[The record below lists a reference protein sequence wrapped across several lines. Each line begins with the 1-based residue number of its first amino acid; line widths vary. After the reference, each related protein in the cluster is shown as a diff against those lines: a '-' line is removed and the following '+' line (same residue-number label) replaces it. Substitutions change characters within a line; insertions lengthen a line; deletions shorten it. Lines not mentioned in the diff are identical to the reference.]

1 MGYIEFTKRKNLKEV
16 NYMTDTSIYKDI
28 SARTGG
34 DIYIG
39 VVGPVRTGKSTFIR
53 RFMETVVLPNIKEE
67 YEEKR
72 ARDEMPQSAAGKTV
86 MTTEPK
92 FVPDEAVGI
101 TLGGGASMNVK
112 MVDCVGYIVPD
123 ALGHIENGSPRM
135 VMTPWSEEAMPFGEA
150 AELGTRKVI
159 NDHSTIGVLVTTDGT
174 VGEIGRGAYVD
185 AEERVAEELRRINKP
200 FVIVL
205 NSATPDSA
213 ESERLAYE
221 LEEKYKAPVAL
232 VNCLELDRA
241 DIESILEMVLLEFP
255 VKEINVRLPG
265 WVYALHPNHRIRKS
279 LTEDIM
285 ECAENVVRAGDI
297 KNAFDVINGNEYVS
311 RVNMNTVDLGS
322 GRAEIE
328 IALPEGL
335 FYRTVGEMTDLE
347 IDNEEQLISQMVELA
362 NIKREYKKVEQA
374 LKDVEENGYGIVTPG
389 IEDLKLEDPEITKQ
403 QGAYGVKLKAS
414 APSVHMIKATIQTEL
429 NPIVGTE
436 QQSEELIKFM
446 LREFEED
453 PTKIWESNMFGTSLY
468 ELINE
473 GLNTKLSK
481 IPHEARLKFGD
492 TLQKLINEGSGGL
505 ICIIL

>member
-1 MGYIEFTKRKNLKEV
+1 
-16 NYMTDTSIYKDI
+16 MTDTGIYKDI
-28 SARTGG
+28 AARTGG

-53 RFMETVVLPNIKEE
+53 KFMENTVLPNIKDE
-67 YEEKR
+67 YEERR
-72 ARDEMPQSAAGKTV
+72 ARDEMPQSAGGKTV

-92 FVPDEAVGI
+92 FVPDEAVKI
-101 TLGGGASMNVK
+101 TLGGNSEVKVK
-112 MVDCVGYIVPD
+112 MIDCVGYIVD
-123 ALGHIENGSPRM
+123 EALGQIENGSPRM
-135 VMTPWSEEAMPFGEA
+135 VMTPWNEQPMAFGEA
-150 AELGTRKVI
+150 AEMGTRKVI

-174 VGEIGRGAYVD
+174 IGEIGRNSYIE
-185 AEERVAEELRRINKP
+185 AEERVADELNKINKP

-205 NSATPDSA
+205 NSANPDSE

-232 VNCLELDRA
+232 VNCLELNRE
-241 DIESILEMVLLEFP
+241 DIDGILGMILLEFP
-255 VKEINVRLPG
+255 VKEVKVKLPV
-265 WVYALHPNHRIRKS
+265 WVYALGADSKIRKS
-279 LTEDIM
+279 LKESVL
-285 ECAENVVRAGDI
+285 ECAEKVYKAGDI
-297 KNAFDVINGNEYVS
+297 DTAFECMRNNEYVKDI
-311 RVNMNTVDLGS
+311 NKKGVDFGQGS
-322 GRAEIE
+322 ANIE
-328 IALPEGL
+328 LELLDGL
-335 FYRTVGEMTDLE
+335 FYKTVGEMTGLNIEDE
-347 IDNEEQLISQMVELA
+347 SQLITQMIDLA
-362 NIKREYKKVEQA
+362 RVKREYEKVEKA
-374 LKDVEENGYGIVTPG
+374 LLDVEEKGYGIVTPG
-389 IEDLKLEDPEITKQ
+389 IEDLKLEEPEITKQ

-414 APSVHMIKATIQTEL
+414 APSIHMIKATIQTEL

-473 GLNTKLSK
+473 GLNSKLAQ
-481 IPHEARLKFGD
+481 IPPEARLKFGD

>member
-1 MGYIEFTKRKNLKEV
+1 
-16 NYMTDTSIYKDI
+16 MTDTSIYKDI

-53 RFMETVVLPNIKEE
+53 KFMETAVLPNITEE

-92 FVPDEAVGI
+92 FVPDEAVSV
-101 TLGGGASMNVK
+101 TLGGKSTMRVK

-123 ALGHIENGSPRM
+123 ALGAIEEGNPRM
-135 VMTPWSEEAMPFGEA
+135 VNTPWSEQPMPFGEA

-174 VGEIGRGAYVD
+174 IGEIGRNAYIE
-185 AEERVAEELRRINKP
+185 AEERVAGELNRINKP
-200 FVIVL
+200 YVIVL
-205 NSATPDSA
+205 NSATPDA
-213 ESERLAYE
+213 PESERLAYE
-221 LEEKYKAPVAL
+221 LEEKYGAPVAL

-255 VKEINVRLPG
+255 VREISVKLPE
-265 WVYALHPNHRIRKS
+265 WVYALDGEHKIRKS
-279 LTEDIM
+279 ITDSIFES
-285 ECAENVVRAGDI
+285 AENIRKIGDI
-297 KNAFDVINGNEYVS
+297 KSEFEALGKNEYVTG
-311 RVNMNTVDLGS
+311 VNTANIDLGK
-322 GRAEIE
+322 GNAEVLAE
-328 IALPEGL
+328 FAEGL
-335 FYRTVGEMTDLE
+335 FYKTVGEMTELE
-347 IDNEEQLISQMVELA
+347 IENEEQLISQMIELSR
-362 NIKREYKKVEQA
+362 IKREYEKVEQA
-374 LKDVEENGYGIVTPG
+374 LRDVEEMGYGIVTPRL
-389 IEDLKLEDPEITKQ
+389 EDLKLEEPEITKQ
-403 QGAYGVKLKAS
+403 QGSYGVKLKAS

-453 PTKIWESNMFGTSLY
+453 PKKIWESNMFGTSLY

-473 GLNTKLSK
+473 GLNSKLAQ

-492 TLQKLINEGSGGL
+492 TLQRLINEGSGGL

>member
-1 MGYIEFTKRKNLKEV
+1 
-16 NYMTDTSIYKDI
+16 MTDTAIYKDI

-53 RFMETVVLPNIKEE
+53 KFMENIVLPNITEE

-92 FVPDEAVGI
+92 FVPDEAVSV
-101 TLGGGASMNVK
+101 TLNGNATMKVK
-112 MVDCVGYIVPD
+112 MVDCVGYIVPE

-135 VMTPWSEEAMPFGEA
+135 VMTPWSESPMPFGEA

-159 NDHSTIGVLVTTDGT
+159 NDHSTIGVLVTTDGS
-174 VGEIGRGAYVD
+174 VGEFGRDAYVE
-185 AEERVAEELRRINKP
+185 AEERVAEELHKINKP

-205 NSATPDSA
+205 NSSKPESD

-221 LEEKYKAPVAL
+221 LEEKYGAPVAL
-232 VNCLELDRA
+232 VNCLELDKE

-255 VKEINVRLPG
+255 VKEIRVKMPG
-265 WVYALHPNHRIRKS
+265 WIYALDDGQRIRKS
-279 LTEDIM
+279 ITEQVLSS
-285 ECAENVVRAGDI
+285 AEEVMKAGDI
-297 KNAFDVINGNEYVS
+297 KKSFDALGDNEYVVS
-311 RVNMNTVDLGS
+311 SAVTNIDLGS
-322 GRAEIE
+322 GKAELTVE
-328 IALPEGL
+328 LKDDL
-335 FYRTVGEMTDLE
+335 FYKTVGEMTELDIE
-347 IDNEEQLISQMVELA
+347 DEEDLISQMLHLAKIKKEYERVEEALA
-362 NIKREYKKVEQA
+362 
-374 LKDVEENGYGIVTPG
+374 DVEEKGYGIVTPRL
-389 IEDLKLEDPEITKQ
+389 EDLKLEEPEITKQ

-414 APSVHMIKATIQTEL
+414 APSIHMIKANIQTEL

-453 PTKIWESNMFGTSLY
+453 PTRIWESNMFGTSLY

-473 GLNTKLSK
+473 GLNSKLAQ
-481 IPHEARLKFGD
+481 IPHEARLKLGD

-505 ICIIL
+505 LCIIL

>member
-1 MGYIEFTKRKNLKEV
+1 
-16 NYMTDTSIYKDI
+16 MTDTSIYKDI

-53 RFMETVVLPNIKEE
+53 RFMETAVLPNITEE

-92 FVPDEAVGI
+92 FVPDEAVNV
-101 TLGGGASMNVK
+101 TLGGKSTMRVK

-123 ALGHIENGSPRM
+123 ALGAIEDGSPRM
-135 VMTPWSEEAMPFGEA
+135 VNTPWSEQPMPFGEA

-174 VGEIGRGAYVD
+174 IGEIGRNAYIE
-185 AEERVAEELRRINKP
+185 AEEKVADELTKINKP

-205 NSATPDSA
+205 NSATPEAA

-221 LEEKYKAPVAL
+221 LEEKYGAPVAL

-255 VKEINVRLPG
+255 VSEIAVKLPG
-265 WVYALHPNHRIRKS
+265 WVYALDDEHKIRRS
-279 LTEDIM
+279 ITDSILES
-285 ECAENVVRAGDI
+285 AEEVRKIGDI
-297 KNAFDVINGNEYVS
+297 RNAFEALSENEYVTS
-311 RVNMNTVDLGS
+311 VNVSNINLGNGKAEVLADL
-322 GRAEIE
+322 A
-328 IALPEGL
+328 EGL
-335 FYRTVGEMTDLE
+335 FYKTVGEMTELKIE
-347 IDNEEQLISQMVELA
+347 NEEQLISQMIELSRV
-362 NIKREYKKVEQA
+362 KREYEKVEQA
-374 LKDVEENGYGIVTPG
+374 LRDVEERGYGIVTPRL
-389 IEDLKLEDPEITKQ
+389 EDLKLEEPEITKQ
-403 QGAYGVKLKAS
+403 QGSYGVKLKAS

-453 PTKIWESNMFGTSLY
+453 PKKIWESNMFGTSLY

-473 GLNTKLSK
+473 GLNSKLAQ

>member
-1 MGYIEFTKRKNLKEV
+1 
-16 NYMTDTSIYKDI
+16 MTDTSIYRDI
-28 SARTGG
+28 STRTGG

-53 RFMETVVLPNIKEE
+53 KFMENTVLPNIKDE
-67 YEEKR
+67 YDEKR

-92 FVPDEAVGI
+92 FIPDEAVRI
-101 TLGGGASMNVK
+101 TLGSNASVNVR
-112 MVDCVGYIVPD
+112 MVDCVGYIVSE

-135 VMTPWSEEAMPFGEA
+135 VMTPWSESPMPFGEA

-159 NDHSTIGVLVTTDGT
+159 TDHSTIGVLVTTDGT
-174 VGEIGRGAYVD
+174 VGELGRNAYVD
-185 AEERVAEELRRINKP
+185 AEERVADELRKINKP

-205 NSATPDSA
+205 NSASPDSA

-221 LEEKYKAPVAL
+221 LEEKYGAPVAL
-232 VNCLELDRA
+232 VNCLELDRG
-241 DIESILEMVLLEFP
+241 DIEGILEMVLLEFP
-255 VKEINVRLPG
+255 VRTVKVKLPD
-265 WVYALHPNHRIRKS
+265 WIYALDEGHRIRRS
-279 LTEDIM
+279 LTESVIG
-285 ECAENVVRAGDI
+285 CAEKIQKAADI
-297 KNAFDVINGNEYVS
+297 SRVFEHLSDNEYVDSVNVS
-311 RVNMNTVDLGS
+311 RVDLGDGS
-322 GRAEIE
+322 AVIN
-328 IALPEGL
+328 ADVKNGL
-335 FYRTVGEMTDLE
+335 FYSTIGEMTGLD
-347 IDNEEQLISQMVELA
+347 IANEEQLISNMIDLSRT
-362 NIKREYKKVEQA
+362 KREYEKVEKA
-374 LKDVEENGYGIVTPG
+374 LKDVEEVGYGIVTPRL
-389 IEDLKLEDPEITKQ
+389 EDLKLEEPEITKQ
-403 QGAYGVKLKAS
+403 QGSYGVKLKAS

-453 PTKIWESNMFGTSLY
+453 PAKIWESNMFGTSLY

-473 GLNTKLSK
+473 GLNSKLAQ

>member
-1 MGYIEFTKRKNLKEV
+1 
-16 NYMTDTSIYKDI
+16 MTDTSIYKDI

-53 RFMETVVLPNIKEE
+53 RFMETAVLPNITEE

-92 FVPDEAVGI
+92 FVPDEAVNV
-101 TLGGGASMNVK
+101 TFGGKSTMRVK

-123 ALGHIENGSPRM
+123 ALGAIEEGSPRM
-135 VMTPWSEEAMPFGEA
+135 VKTPWREEAMPFGEA

-174 VGEIGRGAYVD
+174 IGEIGRNAYIE
-185 AEERVAEELRRINKP
+185 AEERVAEELNKINKP

-205 NSATPDSA
+205 NSATPESA

-221 LEEKYKAPVAL
+221 LEEKYNAPVAL
-232 VNCLELDRA
+232 VNCLELDKA

-255 VKEINVRLPG
+255 VREIAVKLPG
-265 WVYALHPNHRIRKS
+265 WVYALDSEHKIRRSITDGILSSAEEVRKIGDIRKS
-279 LTEDIM
+279 FEPLVE
-285 ECAENVVRAGDI
+285 
-297 KNAFDVINGNEYVS
+297 NEYVTA
-311 RVNMNTVDLGS
+311 VNVSNINLGN
-322 GRAEIE
+322 GNAEIN
-328 IALPEGL
+328 ADLADGL
-335 FYRTVGEMTDLE
+335 FYKTVGEMTELE
-347 IDNEEQLISQMVELA
+347 IENEEQLISQMIELSRV
-362 NIKREYKKVEQA
+362 KREYEKVEQA
-374 LKDVEENGYGIVTPG
+374 LRDVEERGYGIVTPRL
-389 IEDLKLEDPEITKQ
+389 EDLKLEEPEITKQ
-403 QGAYGVKLKAS
+403 QGSYGVKLKAS

-453 PTKIWESNMFGTSLY
+453 PKKIWESNMFGTSLY

-473 GLNTKLSK
+473 GLNSKLAQ

>member
-1 MGYIEFTKRKNLKEV
+1 
-16 NYMTDTSIYKDI
+16 MTDTSIYKDI

-53 RFMETVVLPNIKEE
+53 RFMETAVLPNITEE

-92 FVPDEAVGI
+92 FVPDEAVNV
-101 TLGGGASMNVK
+101 TFGGKSTMRVK

-123 ALGHIENGSPRM
+123 ALGAIEEGSPRM
-135 VMTPWSEEAMPFGEA
+135 VKTPWREEAMPFGEA

-174 VGEIGRGAYVD
+174 IGEIGRNAYIE
-185 AEERVAEELRRINKP
+185 AEERVAEELNKINKP

-205 NSATPDSA
+205 NSATPESA

-221 LEEKYKAPVAL
+221 LEEKYNAPVAL

-255 VKEINVRLPG
+255 VREIAVKLPG
-265 WVYALHPNHRIRKS
+265 WVYALDSEHKIRRSITDGILSSAEEVRKIGDIRKS
-279 LTEDIM
+279 FEPLVE
-285 ECAENVVRAGDI
+285 
-297 KNAFDVINGNEYVS
+297 NEYVTA
-311 RVNMNTVDLGS
+311 VNVSNINLGNGNAEVNADL
-322 GRAEIE
+322 AD
-328 IALPEGL
+328 GL
-335 FYRTVGEMTDLE
+335 FYKTVGEMTELE
-347 IDNEEQLISQMVELA
+347 IENEEQLISQMIELSRV
-362 NIKREYKKVEQA
+362 KREYEKVEQA
-374 LKDVEENGYGIVTPG
+374 LRDVEERGYGIVTPRL
-389 IEDLKLEDPEITKQ
+389 EDLKLEEPEITKQ
-403 QGAYGVKLKAS
+403 QGSYGVKLKAS

-453 PTKIWESNMFGTSLY
+453 PKKIWESNMFGTSLY

-473 GLNTKLSK
+473 GLNSKLAQ

>member
-1 MGYIEFTKRKNLKEV
+1 
-16 NYMTDTSIYKDI
+16 MTDTSIYKDI

-53 RFMETVVLPNIKEE
+53 RFMETAVLPNITEE

-92 FVPDEAVGI
+92 FVPDEAVNV
-101 TLGGGASMNVK
+101 TLGGKSTMRVK

-123 ALGHIENGSPRM
+123 ALGAIEDGSPRM
-135 VMTPWSEEAMPFGEA
+135 VKTPWREEAMPFGEA

-174 VGEIGRGAYVD
+174 IGEIGRNAYIE
-185 AEERVAEELRRINKP
+185 AEERVAEELNKINKP

-205 NSATPDSA
+205 NSATPESA

-221 LEEKYKAPVAL
+221 LEEKYNAPVAL

-255 VKEINVRLPG
+255 VREISVKLPG
-265 WVYALHPNHRIRKS
+265 WVYALESEHKIRRS
-279 LTEDIM
+279 ITDSILES
-285 ECAENVVRAGDI
+285 AEEVRKIGDI
-297 KNAFDVINGNEYVS
+297 KKSFEQLVENEYVTN
-311 RVNMNTVDLGS
+311 VNTANINLGN
-322 GRAEIE
+322 GNAEILAE
-328 IALPEGL
+328 LADGL
-335 FYRTVGEMTDLE
+335 FYKTVGEMTELE
-347 IDNEEQLISQMVELA
+347 IENEEQLISQMIEMA
-362 NIKREYKKVEQA
+362 RIKREYEKVEQA
-374 LKDVEENGYGIVTPG
+374 LRDVEERGYGIVTPRL
-389 IEDLKLEDPEITKQ
+389 EDLKLEEPEITKQ
-403 QGAYGVKLKAS
+403 QGSYGVKLKAS

-453 PTKIWESNMFGTSLY
+453 PKKIWESNMFGTSLY

-473 GLNTKLSK
+473 GLNSKLAQ